1 MHKTFLFTLLTLLGL
16 ALAGC
21 SIGAGQVRGSG
32 NVTTEQRDVGAFTAV
47 DVSGIGEVVINQG
60 NTESLTVETD
70 DNIQR
75 LVLSEV
81 RDGTLY
87 LDMQPKTSLSNIPR
101 LLFTVTVRDLKHITL
116 SGAGKISVRAF
127 NSDQLTI
134 DNSGV
139 GALTASGTVRE
150 QFVTLSGVGGYDG
163 TALASERATVT
174 VSGIGDAMVN
184 VRDRLDA
191 TVSGV
196 GSIEYSGNPEV
207 HTQVSGVGEVR
218 QRTP

>member
-21 SIGAGQVRGSG
+21 SIGGGQVRGSG
-32 NVTTEQRDVGAFTAV
+32 NVTTEQRNVSAFTAV
-47 DVSGIGEVVINQG
+47 DVSGIGEVVVTQG
-60 NTESLTVETD
+60 TTESLTIETD

-87 LDMQPKTSLSNIPR
+87 LSMQPKTSLAAIPR

-116 SGAGKISVRAF
+116 SGAGTVSVREF
-127 NSDQLTI
+127 SGDQLII

-139 GALTASGTVRE
+139 GALTIAGTVKE
-150 QFVTLSGVGGYDG
+150 QRVTLSGVGSYDG
-163 TALASERATVT
+163 SALVSERATVA
-174 VSGIGDAMVN
+174 VSGIGNAMVN
-184 VRDRLDA
+184 VRDRLDG

-196 GSIEYSGNPEV
+196 GGVEYSGNPEV
-207 HTQVSGVGEVR
+207 HSQVSGVGKVR
-218 QRTP
+218 QRAS